1 MLYGK
6 LDNGAGAP
14 LPPYMNPN
22 PAPTPAASPTPNPT
36 IGQTPAPPPP
46 PGSVQTGAGY
56 TPDYGG
62 LINNDPAYLAAKS
75 AAEQAQANA
84 AAQRKQQL
92 RQALIQYGGLPS
104 GFTDQYGDL
113 DQATLDAASQNQN
126 STLAQLAKN
135 YSQSGEQFKRSL
147 AARGALQSGDLN
159 YGQDQLDQGYAQ
171 QRYDAANQ
179 FGNSAN
185 SALGQY
191 MGVLSGNA
199 QSLAGAIGQAE
210 GNVSSNPA
218 YQPTAPTSANYDS
231 GASSQYGQ
239 PIYNDGNGNYFD
251 INGNPFTPPAP
262 APAAGLAADPY
273 ATPQAG
279 GRYARDTLAGFYGGM

>member
-1 MLYGK
+1 MLYGRDTGG
-6 LDNGAGAP
+6 DN
-14 LPPYMNPN
+14 PYNPGGSN
-22 PAPTPAASPTPNPT
+22 VPVAEPTPTASAPAPTPPPQNPT
-36 IGQTPAPPPP
+36 I
-46 PGSVQTGAGY
+46 SVGGY

-62 LINNDPAYLAAKS
+62 LISNDPAYLAAKS
-75 AAEQAQANA
+75 ATEQAQANA

-135 YSQSGEQFKRSL
+135 YSQSGEQFRRSL

-185 SALGQY
+185 SVLGQY

-210 GNVSSNPA
+210 GNVSSQ
-218 YQPTAPTSANYDS
+218 YQPVAAQTATYDS
-231 GASSQYGQ
+231 SASGQYGQ
-239 PIYNDGNGNYFD
+239 PIYTGPDGKQYD
-251 INGNPFTPPAP
+251 QYGNPFTPPTA
-262 APAAGLAADPY
+262 APAASPAADPY
-273 ATPQAG
+273 ASADYWGNAHRPGVQ
-279 GRYARDTLAGFYGGM
+279 M